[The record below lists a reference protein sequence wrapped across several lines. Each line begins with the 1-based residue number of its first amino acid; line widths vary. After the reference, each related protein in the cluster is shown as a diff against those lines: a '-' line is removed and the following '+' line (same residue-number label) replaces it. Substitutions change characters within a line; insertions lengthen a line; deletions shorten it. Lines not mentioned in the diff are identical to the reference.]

1 MALRH
6 VILTLLHRNPATGYD
21 IVKEFDTVV
30 GYFWSAS
37 HQQVYRDL
45 AKLAEE
51 GLVRFTR
58 VPQDEKPD
66 RKVYELTEAGQEV
79 LREWIESPIQP
90 RKLHDELLV
99 RLLAGELVGSVA
111 LRSLLAGQQKLRQQK
126 LEDYRRIEKEHFAE
140 HPLETLPPVHQL
152 ACMMLRLG
160 IRGEEAWLEWAAE
173 MDGVLERM
181 EGQAP
186 PHADEGT
193 QTEDDSPGPLR

>member
-6 VILTLLHRNPATGYD
+6 VILTLLHRGPATGYD

-45 AKLAEE
+45 GKLAEE
-51 GLVRFTR
+51 GLVQFNV

-66 RKVYELTEAGQEV
+66 RKVYELTEAGEDA
-79 LREWIESPIQP
+79 LRAWIESPIRP

-111 LRSLLAGQQKLRQQK
+111 LRSLLASQQKLRQRR
-126 LEDYRRIEKEHFAE
+126 LEEYRRIEEEHFTEYA
-140 HPLETLPPVHQL
+140 LEALPPVHQL

-160 IRGEEAWLEWAAE
+160 IRGEEAWLEWAEE

-181 EGQAP
+181 EG
-186 PHADEGT
+186 
-193 QTEDDSPGPLR
+193 

>member
-6 VILTLLHRNPATGYD
+6 VILTLLHQRPATGYEL
-21 IVKEFDTVV
+21 VKEFDTVV

-45 AKLAEE
+45 GKLAEE
-51 GLVRFTR
+51 GLVRFTV
-58 VPQDEKPD
+58 VPQDERPD
-66 RKVYELTEAGQEV
+66 RKVYQLTEEGEAA

-111 LRSLLAGQQKLRQQK
+111 LRSLLASQQALRQGR
-126 LEDYRRIEKEHFAE
+126 LEEYRRIEEEHFADTG
-140 HPLETLPPVHQL
+140 LEALPPVHQL

-160 IRGEEAWLEWAAE
+160 IRGEEAWLEWAE
-173 MDGVLERM
+173 ELDRVLERM
-181 EGQAP
+181 EG
-186 PHADEGT
+186 
-193 QTEDDSPGPLR
+193 